1 MAAKLV
7 DIATQAN
14 VSPAIVSRVLNNKP
28 GVWASEETRQR
39 ILDVAREL
47 RYRPSAAGRALV
59 TGRTMQIGVSA
70 SDHDWVHG
78 RGGRMLQMRGLIDAA
93 AENNYSILVVP
104 SPGQHAQQQ
113 QFEEWVEGGK
123 CDGFCV
129 FAEQCDPDIYDY
141 FREQSFRYMVIGN
154 ANNAIIPQV
163 DHDNYHYIYDA
174 VEWLANQGHQ
184 RVAFVL
190 PASMNEALPPHV
202 QVMQRAF
209 RDAQETLYGRYDS
222 SLLLRS
228 SSDEDAILSFLKTA
242 SPSAVILYGNART
255 IRWRTLFMK
264 HGIKTPEDV
273 TLLAHLDMSGL
284 YDVERAYLAEGLAFQ
299 VYDPRLIGWTAGN
312 TLIQWIQGTEPA
324 AAPLLIP
331 SQKPDWWIH
340 PLCVAPEY
348 L

>member
-1 MAAKLV
+1 MAVKLV

-47 RYRPSAAGRALV
+47 KYRPSAAGRALV
-59 TGRTMQIGVSA
+59 TGRTMQIAVSA

-78 RGGRMLQMRGLIDAA
+78 RGGRMLHMRGLIDAA
-93 AENNYSILVVP
+93 SENNYSILVVP
-104 SPGQHAQQQ
+104 SPGQHAERQ

-129 FAEQCDPDIYDY
+129 FAEQCSSDIYDY
-141 FREQSFRYMVIGN
+141 FREQSFRYIVIGN
-154 ANNAIIPQV
+154 ANAGDIPQV

-174 VEWLANQGHQ
+174 VEWLASQGHQ
-184 RVAFVL
+184 RISFVL
-190 PASMNEALPPHV
+190 PTPASEILPPHV
-202 QVMQRAF
+202 RVMQRAF
-209 RDAQETLYGRYDS
+209 RDAQETLFGAYDP

-228 SSDEDAILSFLKTA
+228 SSEEDVILDFLRTA

-264 HGIKTPEDV
+264 HGIKTPEDI

-312 TLIQWIQGTEPA
+312 TLIQWIQGTAPA
-324 AAPLLIP
+324 SAPLLIP
-331 SQKPDWWIH
+331 SQKPAWWTQ